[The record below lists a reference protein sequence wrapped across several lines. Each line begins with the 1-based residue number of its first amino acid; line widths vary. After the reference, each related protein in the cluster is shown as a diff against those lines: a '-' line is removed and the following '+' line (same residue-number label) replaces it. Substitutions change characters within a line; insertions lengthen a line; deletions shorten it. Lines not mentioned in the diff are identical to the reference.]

1 MENNSTLEKVLL
13 ACKRNGRSNYYYQT
27 AFSQKDEEEKFDNS
41 EKLEGKKF
49 SIFCFICL
57 LLLTVELPNIN
68 WKYTENCNMLTER
81 TFDSAVFKIF
91 LNIITICIF
100 IEQ

>member
-41 EKLEGKKF
+41 EKLEGKK
-49 SIFCFICL
+49 
-57 LLLTVELPNIN
+57 V
-68 WKYTENCNMLTER
+68 
-81 TFDSAVFKIF
+81 
-91 LNIITICIF
+91 
-100 IEQ
+100 